1 MLVIRGFCNNKV
13 IIKVF
18 KLTTITTIKYINY
31 IFIIILTLTS
41 ILINKINHF
50 LTTPT
55 TL

>member
-1 MLVIRGFCNNKV
+1 MLINKGLYSSKI

-41 ILINKINHF
+41 FLTNKIFHF
-50 LTTPT
+50 SNISTAL
-55 TL
+55 